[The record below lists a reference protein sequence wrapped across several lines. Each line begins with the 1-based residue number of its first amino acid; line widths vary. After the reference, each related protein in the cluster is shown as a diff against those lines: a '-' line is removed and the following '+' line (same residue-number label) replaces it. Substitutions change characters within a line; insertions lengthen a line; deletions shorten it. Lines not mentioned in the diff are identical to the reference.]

1 MLKRDFLLLPL
12 IAIGTMLIL
21 IVPAEWAFR
30 TAYPAVL
37 ADVCIAKTPLHPY
50 AHGLANCTS
59 YLKAS
64 EGPWAANRY
73 NACGYRT
80 PEGCG
85 LKPVGSLRVAVVGS
99 STGAGYAVRYEDTMS
114 ARAARA
120 LSKRCG
126 RPVEFQNL
134 GVPGEQSR
142 KLARR
147 STEALS
153 LVPDALL
160 VVISPFDF
168 ELTADLRAD
177 DPAER
182 TAKKSPVR
190 RMKAAISSSRMLY
203 MGSYF
208 LLRDDGSYLP
218 IYLRSGSNPDFMR
231 VPMPPRWQDA
241 LHAFDVAMAKVARQA
256 REHGVPVTLLFV
268 PQRAEAAMASSHMH
282 QAGFDPQ
289 QLPRMLRAIAA
300 RNGVAFA
307 DMLPEI
313 PPQTPSAT
321 IFYPVNGHINAE
333 GHALASKALLRRMTA
348 PGKFMDKCLAPAP
361 GLVGR

>member
-30 TAYPAVL
+30 AAYPAVL
-37 ADVCIAKTPLHPY
+37 ADACIAKTPLHRY
-50 AHGLANCTS
+50 AHGLPNCTS
-59 YLKAS
+59 YLKVS

-80 PEGCG
+80 PEACG
-85 LKPVGSLRVAVVGS
+85 PKPAGSLRVAVVGS
-99 STGAGYAVRYEDTMS
+99 STGAGYAVRYEDTM
-114 ARAARA
+114 AARTA
-120 LSKRCG
+120 HVLTERCR

-147 STEALS
+147 STEALT
-153 LVPDALL
+153 LDPDALL

-168 ELTADLRAD
+168 ELTADLRAGN
-177 DPAER
+177 PGER

-190 RMKAAISSSRMLY
+190 RMKAAVSSSRLLY
-203 MGSYF
+203 MGSYS

-231 VPMPPRWQDA
+231 SPMPPRWQDA
-241 LHAFDVAMAKVARQA
+241 LHAFDVAMGKVARGA
-256 REHGVPVTLLFV
+256 RERGVPVTLLFV
-268 PQRAEAAMASSHMH
+268 PQRAEAAMASSRIE
-282 QAGFDPQ
+282 QAGFDPR
-289 QLPRMLRAIAA
+289 QLPRMLRAIADK
-300 RNGVAFA
+300 NGVAFA

-313 PPQTPSAT
+313 PSDTPSAT
-321 IFYPVNGHINAE
+321 IFYPVNGHINAA
-333 GHALASKALLRRMTA
+333 GHALASSAVLRQLTM
-348 PGKFMDKCLAPAP
+348 PGAFMDKCSAPAP
-361 GLVGR
+361 VLAAR